1 MSMGVAGRFWNFVK
15 GLFWQG
21 QRSLEKANPE
31 AVYEMAIL
39 KMKDQY
45 QKMQAAVGRLA
56 AERNRLR
63 SKVEE
68 KQRALA
74 VVQKDLDGA
83 LAEAQAGNQDAL
95 ELGEDLVLEKE
106 QLESEIAGLKEE
118 LTKSETLVS
127 DYLGKLRQVEAQT
140 KAMESKKEAMIA
152 KLRSAEARKGF
163 ADMVSGMSTSAEESA
178 VSDMDRHIDGL
189 AAQADIGEEMGGATR
204 EEKRRK
210 LREAAQTRAS
220 KSKFQAMLEA
230 RAGGSG
236 DAGKPPGRATE
247 PTKGGIG

>member
-1 MSMGVAGRFWNFVK
+1 MGVTGRFWNFVK

-39 KMKDQY
+39 KMKEQY
-45 QKMQAAVGRLA
+45 QQMQSAVGRLA

-63 SKVEE
+63 NRVEE

-74 VVQKDLDGA
+74 EVQRDVDGA
-83 LAEAQAGNQDAL
+83 LAEAQAGNQDAM
-95 ELGEDLVLEKE
+95 EIGEDLVLEKE
-106 QLESEIAGLKEE
+106 QLESEIAGLKQE
-118 LTKSETLVS
+118 LTRSETLVS
-127 DYLGKLRQVEAQT
+127 DYLGKLRQVENQT
-140 KAMESKKEAMIA
+140 KAMESKKDAMVA
-152 KLRSAEARKGF
+152 KLHSAEARKGF
-163 ADMVSGMSTSAEESA
+163 ADMVSGMSTSAEEAA
-178 VSDMDRHIDGL
+178 VGDMDKHIEGL
-189 AAQADIGEEMGGATR
+189 AAQADIGEEMAGATR

-210 LREAAQTRAS
+210 LREASQTRAS

-230 RAGGSG
+230 RSGGGAAAPGAG
-236 DAGKPPGRATE
+236 AARTTE

>member
-1 MSMGVAGRFWNFVK
+1 MGVASRFWNFVK

-63 SKVEE
+63 SRVEA
-68 KQRALA
+68 KQKTLA
-74 VVQKDLDGA
+74 EVQRDLDGA
-83 LAEAQAGNQDAL
+83 LSEAQAGNQDAM
-95 ELGEDLVLEKE
+95 EMGEDLVLEKE
-106 QLESEIAGLKEE
+106 QLEGEIASLKEE
-118 LTKSETLVS
+118 LTKSETLVG

-140 KAMESKKEAMIA
+140 KAMESKKDAMIA
-152 KLRSAEARKGF
+152 KLHSAEARKGF
-163 ADMVSGMSTSAEESA
+163 ADMVSGMSTSAEEAA
-178 VSDMDRHIDGL
+178 VGDMDRHIDGL
-189 AAQADIGEEMGGATR
+189 AAQADIGEEMAGATR

-230 RAGGSG
+230 RAGGGAG
-236 DAGKPPGRATE
+236 DAGQPGARAKD